1 MIVKKIWRAVWKDR
15 SSFDGGGRHRTIKWR
30 REGWFL
36 FGVVPLYIR
45 DAEPRPTKHEIE
57 HDRNN

>member
-1 MIVKKIWRAVWKDR
+1 MIIYKMWVEVNGSRV
-15 SSFDGGGRHRTIKWR
+15 WR

-45 DAEPRPTKHEIE
+45 DLTVRPS
-57 HDRNN
+57 